1 MDMVIVGS
9 IGYDDIQTPAASGSD
24 LLGGAAVYSGLAAS
38 FHLRTMDEEPTKVG
52 LVGVVGDDF
61 SVYDQMVLE
70 KAGLNLAGVVR
81 AEGDTFRW
89 SGKYEGAMESVE
101 TLATEVNVLADFKP
115 ELPDVWNNPEILFC
129 ASTHPATQVAVLD
142 QCPGAQLTVLDTFM
156 LWIESEFETLSEAMR
171 KVDIAVINEQEAC
184 AIADDEILPRAM
196 KSIMSGEAL
205 HGGSGAGPGPRC
217 LIVKRGSG
225 GVLAMLPGGAIAL
238 PAYPTDK
245 IVDPTGCGDSFAG
258 SLLSYLIGR
267 QGVLNDL
274 DAIRNALVHATVT
287 SSFTLGGIGV
297 TALGSIDRGIY
308 HARVDRYRRIVGFS

>member
-115 ELPDVWNNPEILFC
+115 ELPDVWNNPESLFC

-184 AIADDEILPRAM
+184 AIAEDEILPRAM

-225 GVLAMLPGGAIAL
+225 GVLAMLPGGALAL

-274 DAIRNALVHATVT
+274 DAMRNALVHATVT

-297 TALGSIDRGIY
+297 TGLGSIDRGIS
-308 HARVDRYRRIVGFS
+308 HARVDRYRRIVGLS

>member
-52 LVGVVGDDF
+52 LVGIVGDDF

>member
-9 IGYDDIQTPAASGSD
+9 IGYDDIQTPEASGSD

-38 FHLRTMDEEPTKVG
+38 FHLRTMDEEPTRIG
-52 LVGVVGDDF
+52 IVGVVGDDF
-61 SVYDQMVLE
+61 AVYDQMVLE
-70 KAGLNLAGVVR
+70 GAGLNLAGVVR

-89 SGKYEGAMESVE
+89 SGRYEGAMESVE

-115 ELPDVWNNPEILFC
+115 VLPVVWNEPEILFC

-184 AIADDEILPRAM
+184 AIAGDDILPRAM
-196 KSIMSGEAL
+196 ISIISGAAL
-205 HGGSGAGPGPRC
+205 HGGVGAGTGPRC

-225 GVLAMLPGGAIAL
+225 GVLAMLPGGALAL

-258 SLLSYLIGR
+258 SLLAYLIGR
-267 QGVLNDL
+267 RGVLNDFE
-274 DAIRNALVHATVT
+274 AMRNALVHATVT
-287 SSFTLGGIGV
+287 SSFTLGGIGI
-297 TALGSIDRGIY
+297 TGIGSVDRGLY
-308 HARVDRYRRIVGFS
+308 HARVDRYRRIVGLN

>member
-9 IGYDDIQTPAASGSD
+9 IGYDDIQTPVASGSD

>member
-52 LVGVVGDDF
+52 LVGIVGDDF

-184 AIADDEILPRAM
+184 AIADDQILPRAM

-225 GVLAMLPGGAIAL
+225 GVLAMLPGGALAL

-308 HARVDRYRRIVGFS
+308 HARVDKYRRIVGIS

>member
-225 GVLAMLPGGAIAL
+225 GVLAMLPGGARAL

>member
-1 MDMVIVGS
+1 MDMVIVVS

-52 LVGVVGDDF
+52 LVGIVGDDF

-171 KVDIAVINEQEAC
+171 KVDFAVINEQEAC

-225 GVLAMLPGGAIAL
+225 GVLAMLPGGALAL

-308 HARVDRYRRIVGFS
+308 HARVDRYRRIVGIS

>member
-205 HGGSGAGPGPRC
+205 NGGSGAGPGPRC

-225 GVLAMLPGGAIAL
+225 GVLAMLPGGALAL

-308 HARVDRYRRIVGFS
+308 HARVDRYRRIVGIS

>member
-205 HGGSGAGPGPRC
+205 HGASGAGPGPRC

-225 GVLAMLPGGAIAL
+225 GVLAMLPGGALAL

-274 DAIRNALVHATVT
+274 DAMRNALVHATVT

-297 TALGSIDRGIY
+297 TGLGSIDRGIY
-308 HARVDRYRRIVGFS
+308 HARVDRYRRIVGLS

>member
-9 IGYDDIQTPAASGSD
+9 IGYDEIQTPAASGSD

-38 FHLRTMDEEPTKVG
+38 FHLRTMDDEPTRVG

-61 SVYDQMVLE
+61 AVYDQMVLE
-70 KAGLNLAGVVR
+70 RAGLNLAGVVR

-89 SGKYEGAMESVE
+89 SGRYEGAMESVE

-115 ELPDVWNNPEILFC
+115 ELPDVWTDPEILFC

-156 LWIESEFETLSEAMR
+156 LWIETEFTTLSEAMR

-184 AIADDEILPRAM
+184 AIAGDDILPRAM
-196 KSIMSGEAL
+196 KSIMSGAAL
-205 HGGSGAGPGPRC
+205 HGGEGAGKGPRC

-225 GVLAMLPGGAIAL
+225 GVLAMLPGGALAL

-258 SLLSYLIGR
+258 SLLAYLVGR

-274 DAIRNALVHATVT
+274 EAMRNALVHATVT
-287 SSFTLGGIGV
+287 SSFTLGGIGI
-297 TALGSIDRGIY
+297 TGIGSVDRGIY

>member
-1 MDMVIVGS
+1 MVIVGS
-9 IGYDDIQTPAASGSD
+9 IGYDDIQTPVASGSD

-52 LVGVVGDDF
+52 LVGIVGDDF

-225 GVLAMLPGGAIAL
+225 GVLAMLPGGALAL

-308 HARVDRYRRIVGFS
+308 HARVDRYRRIVGIS

>member
-225 GVLAMLPGGAIAL
+225 GVLAMLPGGALAL

-308 HARVDRYRRIVGFS
+308 HARVDRYRRIVGIS

>member
-52 LVGVVGDDF
+52 LVGIVGDDF

-225 GVLAMLPGGAIAL
+225 GVLAMLPGGALAL

-274 DAIRNALVHATVT
+274 DAMRNALVHATVT

-308 HARVDRYRRIVGFS
+308 HARVDRYRRIVGLS

>member
-225 GVLAMLPGGAIAL
+225 GVLAMLPGGALAL

-274 DAIRNALVHATVT
+274 DAMRNALVHATVT

-297 TALGSIDRGIY
+297 TGLGSIDRGIY
-308 HARVDRYRRIVGFS
+308 HARVDRYRRIVGLS

>member
-1 MDMVIVGS
+1 MVIVGS

-52 LVGVVGDDF
+52 LVGIVGDDF

>member
-101 TLATEVNVLADFKP
+101 TLATEINVLADFKP

>member
-52 LVGVVGDDF
+52 LVGIVGDDF

-184 AIADDEILPRAM
+184 AIAEDEILPRAM

-225 GVLAMLPGGAIAL
+225 GVLAMLPGGALAL

-308 HARVDRYRRIVGFS
+308 HARVDKYRRIVGIS

>member
-52 LVGVVGDDF
+52 LVGIVGDDF

-196 KSIMSGEAL
+196 KSIMSGESL

>member
-52 LVGVVGDDF
+52 LVGIVGDDF

-81 AEGDTFRW
+81 AEGETFRW

-171 KVDIAVINEQEAC
+171 QVDIAVINEQEAC

-225 GVLAMLPGGAIAL
+225 GVLAMLPGGALAL

-308 HARVDRYRRIVGFS
+308 HARVDKYRRIVGIS

>member
-1 MDMVIVGS
+1 MVIVGS

-52 LVGVVGDDF
+52 LVGIVGDDF

-225 GVLAMLPGGAIAL
+225 GVLAMLPGGALAL

-308 HARVDRYRRIVGFS
+308 HARVDKYRRIVGIS

>member
-156 LWIESEFETLSEAMR
+156 LWIESEFEALSEAMR

-225 GVLAMLPGGAIAL
+225 GVLAMLPGGALAL

-274 DAIRNALVHATVT
+274 DAMRNALVHATVT

-308 HARVDRYRRIVGFS
+308 HARVDRYRRIVGLS

>member
-52 LVGVVGDDF
+52 LVGIVGDDF

-274 DAIRNALVHATVT
+274 DAMRNALVHATVT

-297 TALGSIDRGIY
+297 TGLGSIDRGIY
-308 HARVDRYRRIVGFS
+308 HARVDRYRRIVGLS

>member
-142 QCPGAQLTVLDTFM
+142 QCPGAKLTVLDTFM

-225 GVLAMLPGGAIAL
+225 GVLAMLPGGALAL

-274 DAIRNALVHATVT
+274 DAMRNALVHATVT

-308 HARVDRYRRIVGFS
+308 HARVDRYRRIVGLS

>member
-52 LVGVVGDDF
+52 LVGIVGDDF

-81 AEGDTFRW
+81 AEGETFRW

-225 GVLAMLPGGAIAL
+225 GVLAMLPGGALAL

-308 HARVDRYRRIVGFS
+308 HARVDRYRRIVGIS

>member
-52 LVGVVGDDF
+52 LVGIVGDDF

-89 SGKYEGAMESVE
+89 SGKYQGAMESVE

-225 GVLAMLPGGAIAL
+225 GVLAMLPGGALAL

-308 HARVDRYRRIVGFS
+308 HARVDRYRRIVGIS

>member
-52 LVGVVGDDF
+52 LVGIVGDDF

-81 AEGDTFRW
+81 AEGETFRW

-184 AIADDEILPRAM
+184 AIADDQILPRAM

-225 GVLAMLPGGAIAL
+225 GVLAMLPGGALAL

-308 HARVDRYRRIVGFS
+308 HARVDKYRRIVGIS

>member
-1 MDMVIVGS
+1 M
-9 IGYDDIQTPAASGSD
+9 
-24 LLGGAAVYSGLAAS
+24 
-38 FHLRTMDEEPTKVG
+38 
-52 LVGVVGDDF
+52 
-61 SVYDQMVLE
+61 
-70 KAGLNLAGVVR
+70 
-81 AEGDTFRW
+81 
-89 SGKYEGAMESVE
+89 
-101 TLATEVNVLADFKP
+101 
-115 ELPDVWNNPEILFC
+115 
-129 ASTHPATQVAVLD
+129 
-142 QCPGAQLTVLDTFM
+142 
-156 LWIESEFETLSEAMR
+156 
-171 KVDIAVINEQEAC
+171 DIAVINEQEAC

-225 GVLAMLPGGAIAL
+225 GVLAMLPGGALAL

-308 HARVDRYRRIVGFS
+308 HARVDKYRRIVGIS

>member
-52 LVGVVGDDF
+52 LVGIVGDDF

-81 AEGDTFRW
+81 AEGETFRW

-184 AIADDEILPRAM
+184 AIADDQILPRAM

-225 GVLAMLPGGAIAL
+225 GVLAMLPGGALAL

-287 SSFTLGGIGV
+287 SSFTLGGIGI

-308 HARVDRYRRIVGFS
+308 HARVDKYRRIVGIS